1 MYFEATRVEPFDR
14 GCYPVHR
21 ALPTGRRRRALDLP
35 PSCGRASAQHA
46 PGRRSTSRPR
56 LNGRHSPHFRAAR
69 ATGRTAG
76 TACPI
81 EPTTCSLLRGGMT
94 PPHTA
99 STTTNAYT
107 GGRTTL
113 ASGAAETIHRRSNR
127 CTIRLFRNRR
137 HPAPEVPAT
146 PAHTQRGCLMSVLH
160 RTRAAPSDPA
170 AAASP
175 RSSRASM
182 SSTLPLPSQ
191 SPVDGL
197 STPPTRRVPRTRTG
211 AAWMG
216 IGAAVLS
223 FVVLIVFM
231 LQNTGSV
238 EVHFLWM
245 DGSVPLALAL
255 LIAAVGAAIV
265 AMTVG
270 AARIAQLRRLVRRRR
285 R

>member
-1 MYFEATRVEPFDR
+1 
-14 GCYPVHR
+14 
-21 ALPTGRRRRALDLP
+21 
-35 PSCGRASAQHA
+35 
-46 PGRRSTSRPR
+46 
-56 LNGRHSPHFRAAR
+56 
-69 ATGRTAG
+69 
-76 TACPI
+76 
-81 EPTTCSLLRGGMT
+81 
-94 PPHTA
+94 
-99 STTTNAYT
+99 
-107 GGRTTL
+107 
-113 ASGAAETIHRRSNR
+113 
-127 CTIRLFRNRR
+127 
-137 HPAPEVPAT
+137 
-146 PAHTQRGCLMSVLH
+146 
-160 RTRAAPSDPA
+160 
-170 AAASP
+170 
-175 RSSRASM
+175 M